1 MREKPKNSPTIVL
14 AKLWMRILG
23 RMEPFA
29 FCSLIEPKTK
39 AMRLVKAKIALA
51 FKSPISWINI
61 SAWMSPNNRDWTRL
75 APRNPSFPCNL
86 IAIHLCHKHFLFVD
100 SRFFLKIA
108 ADMLKGIDDLTRI
121 FRKVQGF
128 VNVGLSLIQTN
139 LIILEIVP
147 DF

>member
-1 MREKPKNSPTIVL
+1 M
-14 AKLWMRILG
+14 
-23 RMEPFA
+23 
-29 FCSLIEPKTK
+29 
-39 AMRLVKAKIALA
+39 A
-51 FKSPISWINI
+51 FKAPISWINI
-61 SAWMSPNNRDWTRL
+61 SAWMIPNNRDWTRL
-75 APRNPSFPCNL
+75 APKNPSFPCNL
-86 IAIHLCHKHFLFVD
+86 IAIHLDHKHFLFVD

-108 ADMLKGIDDLTRI
+108 ADMLEGIDDLTRI